1 VISCQRFVFLL
12 TSGELDESGWLT
24 RLQAGHH
31 RLVCRHCRAFAAND
45 QRLDDIVRAQ
55 RERWLQPDRGD
66 EGAQTDVQQGD
77 PSGDDDG
84 RRGTD

>member
-1 VISCQRFVFLL
+1 MISCQRFVFLL
-12 TSGELDESGWLT
+12 TSGELGESGWLT

-55 RERWLQPDRGD
+55 RERWLQPDRSD
-66 EGAQTDVQQGD
+66 EGAQQGD